1 MLSRT
6 LAMYKNHKSV
16 KIELLLNNTVVE
28 RLV

>member
-1 MLSRT
+1 MLNRP

-16 KIELLLNNTVVE
+16 KIELLLNNTMVE